1 MNRDPQSGGDP
12 AAIFEQMLDQVSAS
26 PRIWNTLRWLVE
38 AGYSGE
44 KAVIEAELQP
54 WKNDRRRFLD
64 FGCGTGAFASC
75 FPTERYFG
83 IDVSRTY
90 IQFAGRH
97 YPTSFLVCSGASLA
111 LATAS
116 FDAALVLGVLHHLE
130 DDMAQ
135 AAMAELVRVLKPGS
149 TALVIEDIPPPDR
162 WNLAGHAMHW
172 LDRGGHIRDDA
183 AYRAIFGSAYVVQR
197 SYTMRSGICD
207 YGVYVLERAY
217 DPASSE

>member
-1 MNRDPQSGGDP
+1 MNRDPQAGGDP
-12 AAIFEQMLDQVSAS
+12 SAIFEQMLDQVSAS
-26 PRIWNTLRWLVE
+26 PRLWNTLRWLVE

-54 WKNDRRRFLD
+54 WKNDQRRFID
-64 FGCGTGAFASC
+64 FGCGTGAFALS
-75 FPTERYFG
+75 FPTERYLG

-97 YPTSFLVCSGASLA
+97 YPTNFMVCSGKSLA
-111 LATAS
+111 LAPAS
-116 FDAALVLGVLHHLE
+116 FDAALVMGVLHHLE
-130 DDMAQ
+130 DEIAQ
-135 AAMAELVRVLKPGS
+135 AAMTELARVLKPAA

-183 AYRAIFGSAYVVQR
+183 AYRTIFGSAFVVQR
-197 SYTMRSGICD
+197 SYAMRSGICD
-207 YGVYVLERAY
+207 YGVYVLERAH
-217 DPASSE
+217 DPTSSE